1 MPTAL
6 TRGQWRETP
15 RALSA
20 QTPTMGTDP
29 PAADAPS
36 PGRAG
41 RGARAVPLFVAAT
54 PTRSKRLHEKERG
67 AKRTTTQ
74 TNFQHWGGK
83 KHIAPGI
90 PTNHPP
96 TAAPDKLSWPP
107 PPGAATWRYG
117 PRDLHPAPSPR
128 RDAAWRIISLP
139 SSPSSSSPSS
149 SPSLLSSSFLPSPP
163 RPPSEIVVVARSGG
177 GAAVCERPPPL
188 NGFSHGA
195 ERSGRRRE
203 RERPTDGR
211 ASQRHTNILLC
222 AVELKP
228 HTVRDA
234 YREIGLGAHPT
245 STS

>member
-41 RGARAVPLFVAAT
+41 RGAGAVPLFVAAT

-83 KHIAPGI
+83 KHIAPSI
-90 PTNHPP
+90 LTNHPP
-96 TAAPDKLSWPP
+96 TAPDKLSWPP

-117 PRDLHPAPSPR
+117 PRDLHPAPAPR
-128 RDAAWRIISLP
+128 RDAAWRIISLSLFISFLIIALP
-139 SSPSSSSPSS
+139 P

-195 ERSGRRRE
+195 ERPAKGEGETNGRTSEPAAYKHPPLRCGIKA
-203 RERPTDGR
+203 P
-211 ASQRHTNILLC
+211 HC
-222 AVELKP
+222 A
-228 HTVRDA
+228 
-234 YREIGLGAHPT
+234 
-245 STS
+245 

>member
-83 KHIAPGI
+83 KHIAPSI
-90 PTNHPP
+90 LTNHPP
-96 TAAPDKLSWPP
+96 TAPDKLSWPP

-117 PRDLHPAPSPR
+117 PRDLHPAPAPR
-128 RDAAWRIISLP
+128 RDAAWRIISLSLFISFLIIALP
-139 SSPSSSSPSS
+139 P

-177 GAAVCERPPPL
+177 GHVTAAVCERPPPL

-203 RERPTDGR
+203 RERGRDQRTDER
-211 ASQRHTNILLC
+211 ASGIQ
-222 AVELKP
+222 
-228 HTVRDA
+228 
-234 YREIGLGAHPT
+234 T
-245 STS
+245 SSSALWN